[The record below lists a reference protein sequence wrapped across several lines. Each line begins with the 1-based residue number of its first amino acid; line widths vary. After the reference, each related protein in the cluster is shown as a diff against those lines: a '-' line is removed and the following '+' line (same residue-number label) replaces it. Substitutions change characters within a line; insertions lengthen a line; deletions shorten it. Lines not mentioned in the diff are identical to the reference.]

1 MGKDLSLSIKK
12 AKHSLIKSILTF
24 KPSLAL
30 IIFFDYFISIKSA
43 LIRNIVKNRLT
54 LLILT
59 LITICAYFIRVKF
72 SFDSPYA
79 THFSTDDF
87 GHCSRAG
94 LLADGASSFTQIIN
108 ASYSDAHPIFRNLVL
123 NMILRITN
131 NVYDFRLVS
140 MIPGILL
147 IPLAFFFTK
156 IICLNMDD
164 KPRHSNL
171 IALIISCFYAFSF
184 LPINLSI
191 GTRPYTLM
199 LLFQICSLISFLSF
213 NRSKNT
219 CLLILFYFF
228 CALAIITD
236 YSALIPIGT
245 LAFASIVLTWNK
257 RLQIKHKNIVIA
269 GSILLLSITGFQF
282 YNMHTRSTTE
292 STILERNVNLT
303 YIAGPYI
310 TNFEGFRISLFKT
323 FRSFFITTEH
333 RANVEVFTFA
343 MEFLY
348 FTGLIYLIFR
358 RSYLL
363 LFLALF
369 PMIFGAT
376 LSYLK
381 LFPFNGGRHG
391 VYLFLSIL
399 ISYISVFSFLLN
411 QRSWLITKFLFTLI
425 LIGFFN
431 CSGIYKSSSEYLKL
445 VSSTLNRF
453 DPIPLSESTLMDIV
467 DLINNN
473 KYKEYDIILPEHLES
488 RLRYYLITTKFKKS
502 KTQPDLFK
510 SLTEKEKNFLTNE
523 YSVLYHFENHHI
535 EYAGT
540 KSLSGESFNKALV
553 ISLDPLRQESI
564 LKYLKDKGFT
574 KSIIKVTHSDWIYD
588 ELQTD

>member
-1 MGKDLSLSIKK
+1 M
-12 AKHSLIKSILTF
+12 
-24 KPSLAL
+24 
-30 IIFFDYFISIKSA
+30 
-43 LIRNIVKNRLT
+43 IRNIVKNRLT

-123 NMILRITN
+123 NIIFRLSN
-131 NVYDFRLVS
+131 NVYDARLVS

-147 IPLAFFFTK
+147 VPLSFFFTK
-156 IICLNMDD
+156 IVYLHMNG
-164 KPRHSNL
+164 KSKYSNL
-171 IALIISCFYAFSF
+171 IALTISCFYAFSF
-184 LPINLSI
+184 ICINLSI
-191 GTRPYTLM
+191 GTRPYNLM
-199 LLFQICSLISFLSF
+199 LIFQICSLISLLSF
-213 NRSKNT
+213 SKFKNIY
-219 CLLILFYFF
+219 LLIAFYFF
-228 CALAIITD
+228 CTLAIITD
-236 YSALIPIGT
+236 YSALMSIGT
-245 LAFASIVLTWNK
+245 LAFASIILSW
-257 RLQIKHKNIVIA
+257 IKNLSFKYKNIVTI
-269 GSILLLSITGFQF
+269 GSLILLFITGFQF
-282 YNMHTRSTTE
+282 YGMYKSVPSGTTTNRLEINTNLSYLNYIRS
-292 STILERNVNLT
+292 
-303 YIAGPYI
+303 
-310 TNFEGFRISLFKT
+310 FKDFKDSLRET
-323 FRSFFITTEH
+323 FRSFFIKLKDNRFQRNDPKEKKISI
-333 RANVEVFTFA
+333 A

-348 FTGLIYLIFR
+348 LIGLIYLIFI

-363 LFLALF
+363 LFIALC
-369 PMIFGAT
+369 PMIFGVA
-376 LSYLK
+376 LSYLN
-381 LFPFNGGRHG
+381 LFPFNGYRHG

>member
-1 MGKDLSLSIKK
+1 MGRDLSLNIKK

-30 IIFFDYFISIKSA
+30 IIFFDYFTKVKSA
-43 LIRNIVKNRLT
+43 FMRNIVKYRVT

-59 LITICAYFIRVKF
+59 LITLCGYFIRAKF
-72 SFDSPYA
+72 AFDSPYI
-79 THFSTDDF
+79 TYFSSDDF
-87 GHCSRAG
+87 GHSFRSG
-94 LLADGASSFTQIIN
+94 INQDGACSFTHLMHF
-108 ASYSDAHPIFRNLVL
+108 SYVDAHPIFRNIVL

-381 LFPFNGGRHG
+381 LFPFNGGRHS
-391 VYLFLSIL
+391 VYFFSSIL
-399 ISYISVFSFLLN
+399 ISYIGVFSFLLN
-411 QRSWLITKFLFTLI
+411 QKKWLITKFLFAMI
-425 LIGFFN
+425 VIGFFN
-431 CSGIYKSSSEYLKL
+431 CSGIYKSSTGYLKL
-445 VSSTLNRF
+445 VSSIKNHF
-453 DPIPLSESTLMDIV
+453 IPTPLEESTLMDII
-467 DLINNN
+467 DLIIDK
-473 KYKEYDIILPEHLES
+473 KYENYYIVLPHNLERHLNIFLNFS
-488 RLRYYLITTKFKKS
+488 KFKK
-502 KTQPDLFK
+502 KDTQPDFFEL
-510 SLTEKEKNFLTNE
+510 LKNKL
-523 YSVLYHFENHHI
+523 SKLKDKDSILYNSGNNHVKFM
-535 EYAGT
+535 GDN
-540 KSLSGESFNKALV
+540 SLSGRNFNKTLV
-553 ISLDPLRQESI
+553 ISLSSVFHEVVLKSI
-564 LKYLKDKGFT
+564 QDKGFT
-574 KSIIKVTHSDWIYD
+574 KSIIKVTHKDWIYD
-588 ELQTD
+588 ELQIN